1 MNTVIAVTT
10 VALLFAGLLWVYLAH
25 RRKKDLEFVS
35 FVLPTVPKPDSPLK
49 DKAEWILDCDIA
61 IGVSLD
67 VRGVLSALDGDIIQS
82 NFDILKKIASTHN
95 QLLRMGSPEEPLEAF
110 GLNLLKESL
119 EGETHTALVCF
130 LWRFY
135 CSALKLVES
144 DASFRQLILNHNP
157 PPTPTTQQLHMLLNL
172 AVDNYSKH
180 SKEQSNP
187 VTDKMVASMLDFM
200 AKKEREGLK

>member
-67 VRGVLSALDGDIIQS
+67 VRGVLSALDGDIIQA

-95 QLLRMGSPEEPLEAF
+95 QLLRMGSPLRIGLPHLGQDGASCFANCASRVSRRALESRSV
-110 GLNLLKESL
+110 K
-119 EGETHTALVCF
+119 
-130 LWRFY
+130 
-135 CSALKLVES
+135 
-144 DASFRQLILNHNP
+144 P
-157 PPTPTTQQLHMLLNL
+157 P
-172 AVDNYSKH
+172 SSRK
-180 SKEQSNP
+180 S
-187 VTDKMVASMLDFM
+187 VASDSICRRNSRH
-200 AKKEREGLK
+200 A